1 MATPLTN
8 SFIDK
13 FDEKLKIYDSIFF
26 KTVTAHGGLLSELAT
41 IKSDSSLP
49 TEAEYGADGATNYST
64 DQFAKFIKNIVNFD
78 IKNFDQFNSA
88 TTYKNLTFVKNTAAA
103 GVTPVYNFNDKITK
117 NIIET
122 LKVIN
127 VFVDILEAY
136 KFCIEN
142 DTASGENPP
151 LIPATGY
158 TADINIDSIEL
169 VSDTTRFYHNS
180 IMYPLKST
188 HKNVGYIR
196 IVNKDSDNT
205 VKSTRTVLFL
215 SIESFY
221 TGMQQA
227 QYNYDNC
234 FHKTKINTSGSIEN
248 VISTDIFTA
257 GARISPATPITLD
270 KLTYA
275 RQVYSGRASDD
286 AAALTNISLDDRNK
300 ALVKS
305 LLKML
310 FNLEPKYR
318 KPNVLA
324 LYYYYKFVQL
334 YSTLIINVSNVMY
347 ANVELA
353 ANPKRIET
361 RNMSTQKNKRSV
373 SGIQVTTAGVGYGT
387 TPRTVSATA
396 PTGGGNGV
404 SATLSLDGTTIPLNT
419 VVNITDGGTLYDS
432 APSTITLVGDPPA
445 SSGSGASAVTAVA
458 AVLKGTVIPIAIKDD
473 GLISQEKNLDKL
485 RDVINEISNSLSEIM
500 NELSKTVTIENV
512 ITTASGYSP
521 ASVSYSADA
530 DKRVVI
536 KITNPAIYN
545 ILNNLNIKNDLVSDY
560 IIYDKISSYYYTILK
575 VIDNG
580 NNDFEIKLNAMFETA
595 DLPTTQDELSLD
607 AKVFKNA
614 SNGFISPL
622 PTVGPTTIP
631 SPAPYLIITKKDINA
646 YKSEY
651 VYNRATVEL
660 LDANIKFNTTK
671 IEHHIKLYETQYNKN
686 VFLNR
691 QILSYNIII
700 GAIILMLVIINLFNV
715 EKQLVKTISLASLGA
730 LLLLFAIYFISNITY
745 IETFVVGATPMSTS
759 HMLYRASAEY
769 ITAEKGKANPRSN
782 TDIYAEKP
790 KILTDEINKLN
801 SKFIGYFEK
810 IIIALP
816 SSDSTDFYSEIKDVI
831 TNDKDKKKYIDQM
844 LEIKK
849 VQGTNDM
856 DTIKYEIEQSK
867 LYIMVLLVASIVF
880 ITLYNIYINY
890 ISNDKYLSLMLFIC
904 GIILIIIVSYYII
917 NSNRRVRT
925 VYKNIYWGPE
935 HSANF

>member
-1 MATPLTN
+1 MTTPLTN
-8 SFIDK
+8 SYIEK

-26 KTVTAHGGLLSELAT
+26 KTVTGHGGLLSELAT

-49 TEAEYGADGATNYST
+49 NEADYGAAGATNYST
-64 DQFAKFIKNIVNFD
+64 DQFAKFIKNIVNFN
-78 IKNFDQFNSA
+78 IKNFDQFNST
-88 TTYKNLTFVKNTAAA
+88 TTYNNLTFVKNTKAA
-103 GVTPVYNFNDKITK
+103 GVTPVEHIFNDRITD

-142 DTASGENPP
+142 DTASAESTP
-151 LIPATGY
+151 LIPVTGY
-158 TADINIDSIEL
+158 TADIKIESIEL
-169 VSDTTRFYHNS
+169 VSDTTRFYHS
-180 IMYPLKST
+180 GTMYPLKST

-196 IVNKDSDNT
+196 IVNKNSDDT
-205 VKSTRTVLFL
+205 VESKRNVLFL

-221 TGMQQA
+221 TGMQTP
-227 QYNYDNC
+227 YNYDNC
-234 FHKTKINTSGSIEN
+234 FDKSKISTSGSIKHD
-248 VISTDIFTA
+248 IDTDIFTS
-257 GARISPATPITLD
+257 GARANPATPITLD
-270 KLTYA
+270 SILYA

-286 AAALTNISLDDRNK
+286 AAAQTNISLDDRNK

-347 ANVELA
+347 ANVELTP
-353 ANPKRIET
+353 NPKRIET
-361 RNMSTQKNKRSV
+361 RNMSTKRNKRAV
-373 SGIQVTTAGVGYGT
+373 SGIKVTTAGVGYAI
-387 TPRTVSATA
+387 TPRTVSAAA
-396 PTGGGNGV
+396 PTGGGNSV
-404 SATLSLDGTTIPLNT
+404 SATLSLSGTTIPIST
-419 VVNITDGGTLYDS
+419 EVNITDGGTLYDS
-432 APSTITLVGDPPA
+432 APSTITLVGNAPTDA
-445 SSGSGASAVTAVA
+445 GSGASTVSAVT
-458 AVLKGTVIPIAIKDD
+458 AVLKGTVIPIAIRDD
-473 GLISQEKNLDKL
+473 GLVTQDKNLDKL
-485 RDVINEISNSLSEIM
+485 RDVINEISDSLSEIM
-500 NELSKTVTIENV
+500 NELSKTVIIENV
-512 ITTASGYSP
+512 ITTADGYSP
-521 ASVSYSADA
+521 ASVSYSSDA
-530 DKRVVI
+530 DNRVVI
-536 KITNPAIYN
+536 NITNTPTYN
-545 ILNNLNIKNDLVSDY
+545 TLNNLNIKNDLVSDY
-560 IIYDKISSYYYTILK
+560 IIYDKINSYYYTILK

-580 NNDFEIKLNAMFETA
+580 NNDFKIKLNAIFV
-595 DLPTTQDELSLD
+595 DSDRPTTQDELSLD
-607 AKVFKNA
+607 VKVFRNA
-614 SNGFISPL
+614 TNGLIAPL
-622 PTVGPTTIP
+622 PTAGTPTTIP
-631 SPAPYLIITKKDINA
+631 SAAPYLIITKKDINA
-646 YKSEY
+646 LKSEY
-651 VYNRATVEL
+651 INNRTEVEV
-660 LDANIKFNTTK
+660 LDSNIKFNTTK
-671 IEHHIKLYETQYNKN
+671 IEHHKNLYETQYNKN

-691 QILSYNIII
+691 QIISYNIII

-745 IETFVVGATPMSTS
+745 IETFAATS
-759 HMLYRASAEY
+759 HMLYNASKEY
-769 ITAEKGKANPRSN
+769 ITVEKGKVNARSN
-782 TDIYAEKP
+782 TEINAEKP

-801 SKFIGYFEK
+801 TKFIGYFEK

-816 SSDSTDFYSEIKDVI
+816 SSDSTDFYREIKDVI
-831 TNDKDKKKYIDQM
+831 TNDKDKKAYIDKM

>member
-1 MATPLTN
+1 M
-8 SFIDK
+8 
-13 FDEKLKIYDSIFF
+13 SIN
-26 KTVTAHGGLLSELAT
+26 E
-41 IKSDSSLP
+41 
-49 TEAEYGADGATNYST
+49 
-64 DQFAKFIKNIVNFD
+64 
-78 IKNFDQFNSA
+78 
-88 TTYKNLTFVKNTAAA
+88 
-103 GVTPVYNFNDKITK
+103 KITK

-142 DTASGENPP
+142 DTASAETTP

-169 VSDTTRFYHNS
+169 VSDTTRFYHS
-180 IMYPLKST
+180 STMYPSKST

-196 IVNKDSDNT
+196 IVNKDSDNN
-205 VKSTRTVLFL
+205 VNSKRTVLFL

-221 TGMQQA
+221 TGMQDP
-227 QYNYDNC
+227 YNYDNC
-234 FHKTKINTSGSIEN
+234 FDKTKISTSGSIVHDIN
-248 VISTDIFTA
+248 NIDIFTA
-257 GARISPATPITLD
+257 GARTSPVTPIDLASVV
-270 KLTYA
+270 YA

-347 ANVELA
+347 ANVESA
-353 ANPKRIET
+353 ENPRRIET

-373 SGIQVTTAGVGYGT
+373 SGIQVTTAGKGYADGA
-387 TPRTVSATA
+387 PTVSATA
-396 PTGGGNGV
+396 PTGGTGV
-404 SATLSLDGTTIPLNT
+404 SATLSLSGTTIPTST

-432 APSTITLVGDPPA
+432 APSFTLSKTPTDAG
-445 SSGSGASAVTAVA
+445 SGSATVA
-458 AVLKGTVIPIAIKDD
+458 AVPAVLRGTVIPIAIKDD
-473 GLISQEKNLDKL
+473 GTVSQEKNLDKL

-614 SNGFISPL
+614 SNGFIAPL
-622 PTVGPTTIP
+622 PTTGPTTIP
-631 SPAPYLIITKKDINA
+631 STEPYLIITKKDINA

-651 VYNRATVEL
+651 VINRDTVER

-671 IEHHIKLYETQYNKN
+671 IEHHKNLYETQYNKN

-691 QILSYNIII
+691 QIISYNIII

-745 IETFVVGATPMSTS
+745 IETFAVGTS
-759 HMLYRASAEY
+759 HMLYNASAEY
-769 ITAEKGKANPRSN
+769 ITAEKGKSNPRSN

-790 KILTDEINKLN
+790 KILTNEINKLN